1 MINSGYSQPDTK
13 AVLLVEDEQVLR
25 EMERSIL
32 ESHGYRVFEADSARM
47 AFDIWS
53 AYRDEI
59 GLLVSDIIL
68 PRGLTGVQLAKCML
82 DDDAQLKV
90 IFTTGK
96 LIDQAEHEELARLNA
111 RFLPKPFT
119 HTDFIQLVIDTLGGA
134 ASDYV
139 TQSVA

>member
-1 MINSGYSQPDTK
+1 MNNPGYVAPDTK

-32 ESHGYRVFEADSARM
+32 EGYGYRVFEADSARK

-59 GLLVSDIIL
+59 GLLVADVIL
-68 PRGLTGVQLAKCML
+68 PRGLTGVQLAKCLL
-82 DDDAQLKV
+82 DDDPQLKV
-90 IFTTGK
+90 IFATGK
-96 LIDQAEHEELARLNA
+96 QIDHAEHQELAQLNA

-119 HTDFIQLVIDTLGGA
+119 HADFLQLVIDTLGGT
-134 ASDYV
+134 ASSYV
-139 TQSVA
+139 SQSVA